1 MDPVAHTF
9 AGAALA
15 AAGLR
20 RVTPLA
26 AAALI
31 LGANAPDIDVLASFA
46 GDYEAIAFRRGW
58 THGVLAL
65 VVWPFV
71 LTGLLLVWDRWVRRR
86 DPTAVP
92 VRAGPLLLVAALA
105 VVTHPSLDWL
115 NNYGLRWLM
124 PFDGRWFYG
133 DALFIIDPWVW
144 LALGGAAFLTFSRSR
159 VARVRWTA
167 FWLIASLL
175 VLANTALVPAFA
187 RVFWMV
193 GLAGLLASRWLLRD
207 ARPVVLERA
216 AQAALGLVAVYI
228 VVMVAASAAARAET
242 RAALAASG
250 IDGVEDIMVA
260 PAPADP
266 FGGAVVVVTR
276 DDYHTGTF
284 NWLAEPRLALAAER
298 IPRPRGPVFAAAA
311 QTPLARN
318 FLTWSRF
325 PSVEVEPAPDGGM
338 VVRFADVRYRGGERL
353 GGPAVRLDRELRALE
368 AE

>member
-31 LGANAPDIDVLASFA
+31 LGANAPDVDVLAAFA

-65 VVWPFV
+65 VVWPFL
-71 LTGLLLVWDRWVRRR
+71 LTGLLLSWDRWVRRR
-86 DPTAVP
+86 DPAAVP

-159 VARVRWTA
+159 LARVQWTV

-175 VLANTALVPAFA
+175 VLGNTALVPPFA
-187 RVFWMV
+187 RVLWVV

-207 ARPVVLERA
+207 ARPVSLERA
-216 AQAALGLVAVYI
+216 AQAALGLVAVYTA
-228 VVMVAASAAARAET
+228 VMVAASAAARAET

-250 IDGVEDIMVA
+250 IDGVEDVMVA
-260 PAPADP
+260 PAPADL
-266 FGGAVVVVTR
+266 FGGTVVVVTR

-284 NWLAEPRLALAAER
+284 NWLAEPRLALTAER

-353 GGPAVRLDRELRALE
+353 EGPAVRLDRELRAYE